1 MRIFLTMVVAVAL
14 TTAFAVR
21 VPATAAPQQQDG
33 AAIYKRCAACHL
45 ATGAGVP
52 GAFPPLAADVRN
64 LSQTAAGRRYLALVV
79 IKGVSGPLTVDGKLY
94 QGVMPAQPNLNDA
107 EVASVLNHVVSSV
120 AKGNARAFTANEIA
134 TARKAGMSLN
144 SAAVGTLHAS
154 AGEK

>member
-1 MRIFLTMVVAVAL
+1 MRIFLTIVVAVAL

-79 IKGVSGPLTVDGKLY
+79 IKGVSGPLTVDGNLY

-107 EVASVLNHVVSSV
+107 EVASLLDHVISKV
-120 AKGNARAFTANEIA
+120 AKGNARAFTVNEIV

-144 SAAVGTLHAS
+144 AAAVGKLHAS
-154 AGEK
+154 ARGK

>member
-1 MRIFLTMVVAVAL
+1 MRIFLTIVVAVAL

-33 AAIYKRCAACHL
+33 ASIYKRCAACHL

-107 EVASVLNHVVSSV
+107 EVASLLDHVISKV
-120 AKGNARAFTANEIA
+120 AKGNARAFTVNEIV

-144 SAAVGTLHAS
+144 AAAVGKLHAS
-154 AGEK
+154 AGGK

>member
-1 MRIFLTMVVAVAL
+1 MRIFLTIVVAVAL
-14 TTAFAVR
+14 NTAFGVR

-64 LSQTAAGRRYLALVV
+64 LSQSAAGCRYLALVV
-79 IKGVSGPLTVDGKLY
+79 IKGVSGPLTVDGKRY

-107 EVASVLNHVVSSV
+107 EVASLLNHVVSKV

-144 SAAVGTLHAS
+144 AAAVGKLHAS
-154 AGEK
+154 AGGK

>member
-1 MRIFLTMVVAVAL
+1 MRIFLTIVVAVAL

-52 GAFPPLAADVRN
+52 GASPPLAADVRN

-107 EVASVLNHVVSSV
+107 EVASLLDHVISKV
-120 AKGNARAFTANEIA
+120 AKGNARAFTANEIV

-144 SAAVGTLHAS
+144 AAAVGKLHAS
-154 AGEK
+154 AGGK

>member
-64 LSQTAAGRRYLALVV
+64 LSQTAAGRRNRQIELF
-79 IKGVSGPLTVDGKLY
+79 SR
-94 QGVMPAQPNLNDA
+94 PA
-107 EVASVLNHVVSSV
+107 H
-120 AKGNARAFTANEIA
+120 TAQMANGHKK
-134 TARKAGMSLN
+134 TQ
-144 SAAVGTLHAS
+144 
-154 AGEK
+154 

>member
-1 MRIFLTMVVAVAL
+1 MRIFLTIVVAAAL

-64 LSQTAAGRRYLALVV
+64 LSQTAVGRRYLALVV
-79 IKGVSGPLTVDGKLY
+79 IKGVSGPLIVDGKLY

-107 EVASVLNHVVSSV
+107 EVASLLDHVISKV
-120 AKGNARAFTANEIA
+120 AKGNARAFTVNEIV

-144 SAAVGTLHAS
+144 AAAVGKLHAS
-154 AGEK
+154 AGGK

>member
-1 MRIFLTMVVAVAL
+1 MRIFLTIVVAVAL

-52 GAFPPLAADVRN
+52 GASPPLAADVRN

-107 EVASVLNHVVSSV
+107 EVASLLNHVVSKV

-144 SAAVGTLHAS
+144 AAAVGKLHAS
-154 AGEK
+154 AGGK

>member
-1 MRIFLTMVVAVAL
+1 MRIFLTVVVTFAL
-14 TTAFAVR
+14 SAAFLVR
-21 VPATAAPQQQDG
+21 VPATAAPKQQDG

-64 LSQTAAGRRYLALVV
+64 LSKSAAGRKYLALVV

-94 QGVMPAQPNLNDA
+94 RGVMPAQPNLNDA
-107 EVASVLNHVVSSV
+107 EVASVLNHVISKV
-120 AKGNARAFTANEIA
+120 AKGNGSAFTANEIV

-144 SAAVGTLHAS
+144 AAAVGKLHAS
-154 AGEK
+154 AGGK

>member
-1 MRIFLTMVVAVAL
+1 MRIFLTTVATVAL
-14 TTAFAVR
+14 TAALLIR

-33 AAIYKRCAACHL
+33 AVIYKRCAACHL

-64 LSQTAAGRRYLALVV
+64 LSQSAAGRRYLALVV
-79 IKGVSGPLTVDGKLY
+79 IKGVSGPLTVDGKRY

-107 EVASVLNHVVSSV
+107 EVASLLNHVVSTV

-144 SAAVGTLHAS
+144 AAAVGRLHAS
-154 AGEK
+154 AAGK